1 MLIKV
6 QIYNDLASPVEKRWT
21 TKYRREPT
29 ALSAIHVRL
38 IQVSILLHRNR
49 RDVVDGALPLP
60 LNGRNG
66 STGAWQRPVFFSLEV
81 WLGGTRTG
89 TVHLKPGQ
97 QARRRVVFPSRAAVV
112 LKIEQGRLLRTG
124 GFPGVELPA
133 ADFA

>member
-1 MLIKV
+1 M
-6 QIYNDLASPVEKRWT
+6 
-21 TKYRREPT
+21 
-29 ALSAIHVRL
+29 
-38 IQVSILLHRNR
+38 LHRNR

-66 STGAWQRPVFFSLEV
+66 SLRERGSGPFSFSLEV

-97 QARRRVVFPSRAAVV
+97 QARRGVVFPSRAAVV

-124 GFPGVELPA
+124 GFPDVELPA